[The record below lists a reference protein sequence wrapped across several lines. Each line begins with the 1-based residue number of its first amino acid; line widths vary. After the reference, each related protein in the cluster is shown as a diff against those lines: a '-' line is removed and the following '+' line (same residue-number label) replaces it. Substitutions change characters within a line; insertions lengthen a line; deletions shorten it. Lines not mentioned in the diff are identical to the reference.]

1 MTYDSPEDQE
11 RFTAKHSL
19 TIPLVSD
26 IDGTTVRNLGLFN
39 DEFAPDHFAYGVP
52 HPGFFVLSPTGIVR
66 AKSFLT
72 EYDQRLEA
80 RASLAIA
87 DGALPASQF
96 GRHPPNT

>member
-1 MTYDSPEDQE
+1 VAVTYDSPEDQE

-52 HPGFFVLSPTGIVR
+52 HPGF
-66 AKSFLT
+66 
-72 EYDQRLEA
+72 
-80 RASLAIA
+80 
-87 DGALPASQF
+87 
-96 GRHPPNT
+96 